1 MRALRRLGYVFIT
14 RPIFAAG
21 LQAAAPARNLPMRRT
36 AFLLITVC
44 VAGLA
49 LLGATPSH
57 AQHTGGPGG
66 GGAGSDSDED
76 AKTQKRNEEW
86 GTTSANLALP
96 ELRNAGPCPIV
107 KVLYDAS
114 RYVELKDGRETP
126 SAVAFSGEFEGLS
139 AACEYKNDEP
149 IRVQTRLLFG
159 LGRGPEAVGNSK
171 LYRYWVAVTD
181 RNQEVIGKEY
191 FNLPV
196 TFASG
201 TDRTLMTD
209 KVYGI
214 VIPRA
219 RATVSGSNF
228 EVLVGFDVTPEMVAF
243 NRDGKR
249 FRPNAT
255 ATTTTAANTDA
266 AAKQ

>member
-159 LGRGPEAVGNSK
+159 LGRGPEAVGHSK
-171 LYRYWVAVTD
+171 LSRDWVAVTD
-181 RNQEVIGKEY
+181 RNRAVLAKEY
-191 FNLPV
+191 FDLPA
-196 TFASG
+196 TFPPG
-201 TDRTLMTD
+201 QDRIEITQDVL
-209 KVYGI
+209 GI
-214 VIPRA
+214 TIPRA
-219 RATVSGSNF
+219 TPKVSGANF
-228 EVLVGFDVTPEMVAF
+228 EVLIGFDVTPEMADF
-243 NRDGKR
+243 NREGKR
-249 FRPNAT
+249 FLANAGAPKT
-255 ATTTTAANTDA
+255 P
-266 AAKQ
+266 